1 MRKSGLWIA
10 LVLAGVAAWTLWPT
24 PRQDAPVPAP
34 AGETRPVPPPARH
47 GAAARPLPE
56 FLPAEAAATLR
67 AIERGGPFPYRQD
80 GAVFGN
86 RERLL
91 PARPRGYYREY
102 TVRTPGLDHRGRRR
116 IVTGGS
122 PPAAWYY
129 TGDHYQSFRRFEVP
143 R

>member
-1 MRKSGLWIA
+1 MRAPRLLMLVVLLA
-10 LVLAGVAAWTLWPT
+10 VTTLVLWPEAGPKPDTT
-24 PRQDAPVPAP
+24 TKAP
-34 AGETRPVPPPARH
+34 ARAPGS
-47 GAAARPLPE
+47 AAAALPE
-56 FLPAEAAATLR
+56 WLPAEAAVTLW

-91 PARPRGYYREY
+91 PARARGYYREY
-102 TVRTPGLDHRGRRR
+102 TVPTPGLEHRGPRR

-129 TGDHYQSFRRFEVP
+129 TGDHYKSFRRFEVP
-143 R
+143 H

>member
-1 MRKSGLWIA
+1 MRKSGLWIGLA
-10 LVLAGVAAWTLWPT
+10 LAAVVAWTLWPA
-24 PRQDAPVPAP
+24 PRPSATTPAP
-34 AGETRPVPPPARH
+34 AAASRPAPAPAQH
-47 GAAARPLPE
+47 GAAARQWPD
-56 FLPAEAAATLR
+56 FMPAEAAATVL
-67 AIERGGPFPYRQD
+67 AIERRGPFPYRQD

-102 TVRTPGLDHRGRRR
+102 TVPTPGLEHRGARR

-122 PPAAWYY
+122 PPETWYY
-129 TGDHYQSFRRFEVP
+129 TSDHYRSFRQFEVP